1 VAAHAPAGA
10 LADRS
15 GEDALDA
22 ACDFLIYLAAF
33 FGADFEAA
41 CWQKKPLDN
50 ARGSNDTPMAAGN
63 NWVRS
68 STLQGATM
76 LLIDQ
81 CMKEVNRVALL
92 IVGESDEVVELVLDA
107 MREEF
112 KDKGDELPAEVV
124 DLLLQAVLSRK
135 SEIERGT
142 TVSVR
147 SH

>member
-1 VAAHAPAGA
+1 
-10 LADRS
+10 
-15 GEDALDA
+15 
-22 ACDFLIYLAAF
+22 
-33 FGADFEAA
+33 
-41 CWQKKPLDN
+41 
-50 ARGSNDTPMAAGN
+50 
-63 NWVRS
+63 
-68 STLQGATM
+68 M

-81 CMKEVNRVALL
+81 CMKEVHRVAML
-92 IVGESDEVVELVLDA
+92 IAGESDEVVELVLDA

-112 KDKGDELPAEVV
+112 KDKEDELPAEVV

>member
-1 VAAHAPAGA
+1 
-10 LADRS
+10 
-15 GEDALDA
+15 
-22 ACDFLIYLAAF
+22 
-33 FGADFEAA
+33 
-41 CWQKKPLDN
+41 
-50 ARGSNDTPMAAGN
+50 
-63 NWVRS
+63 
-68 STLQGATM
+68 M

-112 KDKGDELPAEVV
+112 KDKEDELPAEVV

>member
-1 VAAHAPAGA
+1 
-10 LADRS
+10 
-15 GEDALDA
+15 
-22 ACDFLIYLAAF
+22 
-33 FGADFEAA
+33 
-41 CWQKKPLDN
+41 
-50 ARGSNDTPMAAGN
+50 
-63 NWVRS
+63 
-68 STLQGATM
+68 M

>member
-1 VAAHAPAGA
+1 
-10 LADRS
+10 
-15 GEDALDA
+15 
-22 ACDFLIYLAAF
+22 
-33 FGADFEAA
+33 
-41 CWQKKPLDN
+41 
-50 ARGSNDTPMAAGN
+50 
-63 NWVRS
+63 
-68 STLQGATM
+68 
-76 LLIDQ
+76 
-81 CMKEVNRVALL
+81 L

-124 DLLLQAVLSRK
+124 DLLLQAVLNRK